1 MGKLKTNIPKLQS
14 ALKKIGNGRNR
25 KGKDSAV
32 KAPSEKN
39 GGIRAAWSA
48 GVAKLAKPQ
57 KAARPEKEAAT
68 ARTTGKKWMI
78 FSIRNK
84 IMVCFLIPVLFMIAI
99 GLTSYQ
105 RAAEGMSAKYSE
117 STSQTID
124 TAVEYVDVIC
134 NFIESEGL
142 KYAYDTD
149 LSKYFAGLY
158 EDDALGK
165 MNLMTSVK
173 ANITA
178 SQTSNDFISNI
189 HIVTKSGV
197 LMMSTAATTN
207 NDGIFAEYSETVATG
222 KRGIERWID
231 SHDMLDEQFSMKKEK
246 YIMAYET
253 LSGSGN
259 ACVVIDIKAD
269 AIEEFIQGIDLGEGS
284 IVGLVTKNGRELVCR
299 NLGETAEANA
309 DNAAAAAESVF
320 FQQGFF
326 PAADSEELQGSME
339 VDYNG
344 KSYMFFYGRSEAS
357 GCTICALVPTE
368 LIIGQ
373 AEAIKSITVALVI
386 VACIV
391 VVAVGILIVIGIQK
405 NMKRIEGTLEEV
417 AGGDLTVSARAKG
430 HDEFKNLAG
439 SANDMIVNTKKLVN
453 KVNAATVQLEASAKD
468 VAQVSDVINSHSEEI
483 TQEINGISETMT
495 QQTANVQECVAKT
508 DILSEEMQE
517 VSRVVERVE
526 KLVSETE
533 DIIGQGMGIVRL
545 LGEKAQQTTEIT
557 EKVGN
562 SIDSLRR
569 ESETINSFVGTITD
583 ISEQTNLLSLNASI
597 EAARAGDAGRGF
609 AVVAEEIRK
618 LADDSAVA
626 AGEIRN
632 NVEVISTQTMN
643 SVQSAKEAQAMVFS
657 QTEAVEQAVSVFNE
671 IEERMKKLVDGLNAI
686 VISTE
691 KADAERVDTVTAIR
705 QISNSIEETANSAM
719 NVRDAVEKLMENV
732 EGLNRTAESLGEN
745 MDGLKSE
752 ISVFKV

>member
-14 ALKKIGNGRNR
+14 ALKKIGSGKNR
-25 KGKDSAV
+25 KEKNSAV
-32 KAPSEKN
+32 KQPGEKN
-39 GGIRAAWSA
+39 GDGRAAWSA
-48 GVAKLAKPQ
+48 RLVKAVKQ
-57 KAARPEKEAAT
+57 QRAARSEKEEETAAT
-68 ARTTGKKWMI
+68 AGKKWML

-84 IMVCFLIPVLFMIAI
+84 IMVCFLIPVAFMIAI
-99 GLTSYQ
+99 GATSYQ

-173 ANITA
+173 ANIIA
-178 SQTSNDFISNI
+178 SQTSNDFINNI

-207 NDGIFAEYSETVATG
+207 NDGIFAEYSETVASG

-246 YIMAYET
+246 YIMSYET

-259 ACVVIDIKAD
+259 ACVVIDIKAE
-269 AIEEFIQGIDLGEGS
+269 AIGEFIEGINLGEGS

-299 NLGETAEANA
+299 NAGEDAENSKEGAVQ
-309 DNAAAAAESVF
+309 ESLF
-320 FQQGFF
+320 FNQSFF
-326 PAADSEELQGSME
+326 PAADAEELSGSME

-344 KSYMFFYGRSEAS
+344 EQYMFFYGRSEAS

-368 LIIGQ
+368 IIIGQ

-391 VVAVGILIVIGIQK
+391 VVTIGILIVIGIQK
-405 NMKRIEGTLEEV
+405 NMKRIAGALEEV
-417 AGGDLTVSARAKG
+417 AGGDLTVRARAKG

-468 VAQVSDVINSHSEEI
+468 VTQVSDVINSHSEEI

-517 VSRVVERVE
+517 VSRVVEQVE
-526 KLVSETE
+526 KLVAETE
-533 DIIGQGMGIVRL
+533 DIIGQGMEIVRL
-545 LGEKAQQTTEIT
+545 LGEKARQTTEIT

-569 ESETINSFVGTITD
+569 ESETINGFVGTITD

-632 NVEVISTQTMN
+632 NVSVISTQTMN
-643 SVQSAKEAQAMVFS
+643 SVQSAKEAQAMVSS

-671 IEERMKKLVDGLNAI
+671 IEERMRKLVDGLNAI
-686 VISTE
+686 VMSTE

-752 ISVFKV
+752 ISVFKI

>member
-14 ALKKIGNGRNR
+14 ALKKIGNGKNR
-25 KGKDSAV
+25 KEKESAAKV
-32 KAPSEKN
+32 PTEKS
-39 GGIRAAWSA
+39 GGIKAAWSA
-48 GVAKLAKPQ
+48 IAVKLQRTAGSGQ
-57 KAARPEKEAAT
+57 AEEAAG
-68 ARTTGKKWMI
+68 RTGKRWML

-84 IMVCFLIPVLFMIAI
+84 IIVCFLIPVAFMIAI
-99 GLTSYQ
+99 GVTAYQ

-149 LSKYFAGLY
+149 LTKYFAGLY

-178 SQTSNDFISNI
+178 SQTSNDFINNI
-189 HIVTKSGV
+189 HIITKSGV

-207 NDGIFAEYSETVATG
+207 NDGIFAEYSETVASG

-231 SHDMLDEQFSMKKEK
+231 SHDLLDEQFSMKKEK
-246 YIMAYET
+246 YIMSYET

-259 ACVVIDIKAD
+259 ACVVIDIKAE
-269 AIEEFIQGIDLGEGS
+269 AIGEFIQGINLGEGS

-299 NLGETAEANA
+299 NEGENAE
-309 DNAAAAAESVF
+309 DAAAAAEESVF
-320 FQQGFF
+320 FSQSFF
-326 PAADSEELQGSME
+326 PAADAEELSGSME
-339 VDYNG
+339 VGYNG
-344 KSYMFFYGRSEAS
+344 KDYMFFYGRSEAS

-368 LIIGQ
+368 VIIGQ

-405 NMKRIEGTLEEV
+405 NMKRIAGALEEV
-417 AGGDLTVSARAKG
+417 AGGNLTVSARAKG

-533 DIIGQGMGIVRL
+533 DIIGQGMKIVRL

-643 SVQSAKEAQAMVFS
+643 SVQSAKEAQAMVSS

-671 IEERMKKLVDGLNAI
+671 IEERMKKLVEGLNAI
-686 VISTE
+686 VESTE

-752 ISVFKV
+752 ISVFKI